1 MAAVHGTHPQLL
13 RSVIEINADQRLNA
27 VRKLRKALGSLDGRA
42 VLVLGAAFKGGTDDI
57 RQSPAIEVARLL
69 HLEGAQVAVHDPVVS
84 REAFAGELP
93 GVPLHRDP
101 VEAARG
107 VDAIL
112 LATDW
117 AEYRELPLAQM
128 RAVALGT
135 TFLDARNF
143 MDPPAVVASG
153 FDYLCLGRPNVEAR
167 AAAVP
172 ADRAPALAGPA
183 AR

>member
-1 MAAVHGTHPQLL
+1 
-13 RSVIEINADQRLNA
+13 
-27 VRKLRKALGSLDGRA
+27 
-42 VLVLGAAFKGGTDDI
+42 VLVLGAAFKGGTDDM

-69 HLEGAQVAVHDPVVS
+69 LLEGARVAVHDPVVS
-84 REAFAGELP
+84 AEAFSVELP

-107 VDAIL
+107 VDAVL

-117 AEYRELPLAQM
+117 AEYRELPLDSM
-128 RAVALGT
+128 RAVALGA

-143 MDPPAVVASG
+143 LDPPHVVASG

-167 AAAVP
+167 ATTTP

-183 AR
+183 VR

>member
-1 MAAVHGTHPQLL
+1 L
-13 RSVIEINADQRLNA
+13 RSVIEINADQRLRA
-27 VRKLRKALGSLDGRA
+27 VQKLRKALGTLDGRD

-57 RQSPAIEVARLL
+57 RQSPAIEVARHLL
-69 HLEGAQVAVHDPVVS
+69 LEGARVVVQDPVVS
-84 REAFAGELP
+84 REAFAAELP
-93 GVPLHRDP
+93 GTALHRDP

-107 VDAIL
+107 IDAIL

-117 AEYRELPLAQM
+117 AEYRDLPLVQM
-128 RAVALGT
+128 RAVALGS

-143 MDPPAVVASG
+143 MDPQYVVASG

-172 ADRAPALAGPA
+172 TDRAPALAGPA